1 MKTKKRFFLIAAPI
15 LMAMV
20 LSLLKC
26 SGNRNDAVNC
36 LAVFITVGLSLEY
49 PDGQPVLLDSSKVFW
64 ISKNRYLEQDL
75 FWWQRERLFGNYTIV
90 NDLMRRELRGRR
102 EMMRFTGY
110 LDGEIVH
117 KQYVLVG
124 AGYCHVEYLGTEPLT
139 QIVHGVPD
147 AVRKSR
153 FCELITVEDIR
164 RMTLSALVNTF
175 VRTIDEDLPY
185 EDKLQMI
192 VGWLLSHDC
201 ITDARIDC
209 VLCVPTQQERPNNS
223 RIAFS
228 FVENEQIVN
237 VIMVVAGNRPF
248 FAGLLI
254 EE

>member
-1 MKTKKRFFLIAAPI
+1 MKTKKRFFLIATPI

-26 SGNRNDAVNC
+26 SGNRNDYFVCTGFYNVIR
-36 LAVFITVGLSLEY
+36 LTLKY

-64 ISKNRYLEQDL
+64 ISRNRYLEQNLDY
-75 FWWQRERLFGNYTIV
+75 WTRLLGYYSIV
-90 NDLMRRELRGRR
+90 TDNMRRELRGRR

-110 LDGEIVH
+110 LDGKIVH

-153 FCELITVEDIR
+153 FCEFITVEDIGR
-164 RMTLSALVNTF
+164 VTLSIFVNAF

-192 VGWLLSHDC
+192 VDWLLSHDC

-209 VLCVPTQQERPNNS
+209 VLCVPTQQGRPNSS
-223 RIAFS
+223 RIEFS
-228 FVENEQIVN
+228 FVEDEQTVN
-237 VIMVVAGNRPF
+237 VIMLVAGDRPF
-248 FAGLLI
+248 FAGLFI
-254 EE
+254 SE